1 MSSENKPTQSEDA
14 IHKKPEKA
22 RTSLVSVG
30 GGSWIGFPWALRLI
44 VLFAAAYTI
53 IGILHEWAHALTAYA
68 LRVPST
74 LFHLYVQL
82 DQGDGTLN
90 ERAVIRAAG
99 PLFCLGVG
107 IVCWLAYRKARGSR
121 AELLLLYL
129 AWFGIA
135 TFFGN
140 LMGTAFVGDF
150 SSLAL
155 AFQLSMPARYA
166 AAVVGLLLLCGLSF
180 LVGMELRKWAPAD
193 AGRARTMIG
202 VIAIPAIVGTALC
215 LLIYLPMPLDFATAR
230 VAESA
235 FWIFGAIGAL
245 INRKQPAENRR
256 NFGVSWADFAT
267 LLAAAGV
274 IRLMVV
280 GIAFEP

>member
-1 MSSENKPTQSEDA
+1 MSSGNKPTPSEDT
-14 IHKKPEKA
+14 IHEKLEDA
-22 RTSLVSVG
+22 RTNFVPVRV
-30 GGSWIGFPWALRLI
+30 GSWIVFSWSLRLI

-82 DQGDGTLN
+82 DQGAGTLN

-107 IVCWLAYRKARGSR
+107 IVCWFAYRKAKGSR

-140 LMGTAFVGDF
+140 LMSTPFVGDF
-150 SSLAL
+150 SGMAL
-155 AFQLSMPARYA
+155 AFQLSMPVRYA
-166 AAVVGLLLLCGLSF
+166 AGLLGLLLLCSLSF
-180 LVGMELRKWAPAD
+180 LVGMELRKWATAD
-193 AGRARTMIG
+193 AGRAMTMIG

-215 LLIYLPMPLDFATAR
+215 LLIYLPMPMDFAAAR

-235 FWIFGAIGAL
+235 FWILERWVRLSAESKPPTADDI
-245 INRKQPAENRR
+245 PA
-256 NFGVSWADFAT
+256 
-267 LLAAAGV
+267 
-274 IRLMVV
+274 
-280 GIAFEP
+280 